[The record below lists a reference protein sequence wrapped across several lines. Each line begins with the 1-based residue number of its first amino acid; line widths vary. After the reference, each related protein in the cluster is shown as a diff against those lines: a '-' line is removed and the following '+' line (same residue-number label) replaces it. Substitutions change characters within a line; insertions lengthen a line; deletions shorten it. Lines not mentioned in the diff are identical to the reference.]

1 MRDIK
6 IGVFAYNFPH
16 KKTQDML
23 FRLHCEGMNI
33 VHVLA
38 ADPVKLNIPP
48 SSIRSKVRHCALLHP
63 NEIANSLNLPYSV
76 VAHNGDAAQELVKT
90 NEIDLGIVAGAR
102 ILKGP
107 VIDAFNLGV
116 INFHP
121 GLIPEAR
128 GLDAMLWSIHHDI
141 PLGVTAHL
149 IDERVDAG
157 QILLRQEI
165 EIHSDDT
172 IFDLSER
179 LYEVQLE
186 MISPSVAAAIS
197 GEGSMLEPGTKL
209 QTKMPADQEQL
220 VLKKMPEYVTRF
232 ANV

>member
-1 MRDIK
+1 MRM
-6 IGVFAYNFPH
+6 Y
-16 KKTQDML
+16 
-23 FRLHCEGMNI
+23 CEGLLPTHI
-33 VHVLA
+33 LA

-48 SSIRSKVRHCALLHP
+48 SSIRSKVRHGALLHP
-63 NEIANSLNLPYSV
+63 RDVANRLGVPYTVVGHNEA
-76 VAHNGDAAQELVKT
+76 AAQDIIDA

-102 ILKGP
+102 ILKAP
-107 VIDAFNLGV
+107 IINSFKRGV

-128 GLDAMLWSIHHDI
+128 GLDAMLWSIHQDV

-157 QILLRQEI
+157 VILMRREI
-165 EIHSDDT
+165 DIYQDDT

-186 MISPSVAAAIS
+186 MIKPSIEAAIRN
-197 GEGSMLEPGTKL
+197 EGSILEPGSKL
-209 QTKMPADQEQL
+209 QTKMPVAEEQQ
-220 VLKKMPEYVTRF
+220 VLSKIPDYVERF